1 MAATEEGAVL
11 VPKSED
17 YAEEVV
23 AKMEPKE
30 ELAGSPHLQEVQV
43 SEEVAKTDENSG
55 VKIEDEVKAEPTP
68 GSVDGVVALPGTTS
82 PPTVIKRHVLTNSGK
97 IETTVETLEVQ
108 NEEIVNTTELSPEET
123 HKTSHEVVSYEMIS
137 QEAAA
142 PPEHYVVTTEAETEG
157 FPQTFVPASTPQQ
170 QQQIYTLEI
179 TNSEGTTVPVTI
191 ESSSIDTTAD
201 YANLETAQYPN
212 NGQYPT
218 DGSQYLQQHQYSSMQ
233 YQLDRSSGDSS
244 PININNNVLVRN
256 NDPTLASSRYHQQD
270 LRFQNNYEQQLN
282 QITLTAPHG
291 QTYQITPA
299 TTSVDSWTTGN
310 TGTYQNYQVSGNVS
324 VHQADSST
332 QQYYPIGNWSSAGGL
347 EESGG
352 VSAGQRPS
360 SEVLV
365 KECVNCGASVTPLW
379 RRDGTGHYLC
389 NACGLYNKIN
399 GVNRPPIRPTKKPQ
413 APNNRRNGV
422 SCANCKTH
430 TTTLW
435 RRNNQGE
442 PVCNACGLYFKLHGV
457 NRPTSMRKEGIQ
469 TRKRRPK
476 NSASVHNGAGVSGMQ
491 PRITSNHAMFYSNIP
506 QEPEL
511 PMDQYQLPHNITAAT
526 VYPPQYHRQ
535 IQTAD
540 HLNRQMANVAPLQP
554 IMTDGDHTRVITS
567 SSPQVQYHVEEST
580 EETELH

>member
-11 VPKSED
+11 VPKSD
-17 YAEEVV
+17 GCGEEVV

-30 ELAGSPHLQEVQV
+30 ELAGSPHLQEVPV
-43 SEEVAKTDENSG
+43 SEDVVKTDENG
-55 VKIEDEVKAEPTP
+55 AVKIEDEVKVEPAP
-68 GSVDGVVALPGTTS
+68 VSADGVVAVPGTTP
-82 PPTVIKRHVLTNSGK
+82 PPTVIKRHVLTTSGK

-108 NEEIVNTTELSPEET
+108 NEEIVNTTELSPEDA
-123 HKTSHEVVSYEMIS
+123 HKNSHEVVPYEMIS

-142 PPEHYVVTTEAETEG
+142 PPDHYVVTTEAETEG
-157 FPQTFVPASTPQQ
+157 FPQTFAPSSTPQQ
-170 QQQIYTLEI
+170 QPQIYTLEI

-191 ESSSIDTTAD
+191 ESNGIDTTAD

-270 LRFQNNYEQQLN
+270 IRFQNNYEQQLN

-310 TGTYQNYQVSGNVS
+310 TGSYQNYQVSGNVS

-332 QQYYPIGNWSSAGGL
+332 QQYYPIGNWTSAGGL
-347 EESGG
+347 EEGGG

-360 SEVLV
+360 SE
-365 KECVNCGASVTPLW
+365 
-379 RRDGTGHYLC
+379 
-389 NACGLYNKIN
+389 
-399 GVNRPPIRPTKKPQ
+399 
-413 APNNRRNGV
+413 PNNRRNGV

-442 PVCNACGLYFKLHGV
+442 PVCNACGLYYKLHGV

-476 NSASVHNGAGVSGMQ
+476 NSASVHNGAGVSGLQ
-491 PRITSNHAMFYSNIP
+491 SRIPPNHTIFYSNIP
-506 QEPEL
+506 QETEL
-511 PMDQYQLPHNITAAT
+511 PMDQYQLPHNISTAT

-535 IQTAD
+535 MQTAD
-540 HLNRQMANVAPLQP
+540 HLNRQMANVTPLQP

-580 EETELH
+580 EETDLH